1 MNENKNTNPNNHK
14 TPPSSA
20 ATAASW
26 SVILGGFGLVS
37 SCIPLFS
44 IWELPAG
51 LFLGIA
57 GTACAIY
64 SKQGKPF
71 TQQAQ
76 LGLILSVISTV
87 CGLLMTFF
95 IIFMY
100 DIMESD
106 TPLGRHFRETLE
118 ALSVPQE

>member
-1 MNENKNTNPNNHK
+1 MNENKNTNPNSET
-14 TPPSSA
+14 TPPGSA
-20 ATAASW
+20 AMAASW

-37 SCIPLFS
+37 SCTFFS

-76 LGLILSVISTV
+76 LGLILSIISAV

-100 DIMESD
+100 DIMETN
-106 TPLGRHFRETLE
+106 TPLGQHFRQVFE
-118 ALSVPQE
+118 ALSAPRQ